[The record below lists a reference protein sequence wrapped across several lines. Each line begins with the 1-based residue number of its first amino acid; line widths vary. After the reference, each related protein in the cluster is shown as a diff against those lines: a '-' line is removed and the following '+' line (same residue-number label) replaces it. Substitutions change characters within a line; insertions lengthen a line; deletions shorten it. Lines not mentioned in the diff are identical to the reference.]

1 MKTVQCEKCK
11 KQVKLTKSNWLVVR
25 NEIKPSKTN
34 KFAIDVTIKYKVF
47 CTGCG
52 NVSTHIVSRSLS
64 KHGHEHL
71 PQDLLVGKVMIS
83 EGLV

>member
-34 KFAIDVTIKYKVF
+34 KYAIDVTIKYKVF

-52 NVSTHIVSRSLS
+52 NVSTHIVSASLS
-64 KHGHEHL
+64 KYGHEHL
-71 PQDLLVGKVMIS
+71 PPDLLVEKVLKS
-83 EGLV
+83 EGMQ